1 MKSANWNSPTVKK
14 YQQAIRN
21 KIPGYDLIYE
31 QMLAIIEA
39 SLAPKKV
46 LVVGAGGGQELLILG
61 NRYPQAFY
69 TALDPSEIMLELARK
84 RISHVALKVD
94 WQETTLDNLSDKKE
108 YDVVTCHLV
117 LHFLKEEK
125 EAFLEEISKKVKVGG
140 LLFISAIMEEE
151 KTKTIP
157 FWLQHMKF
165 YNISVADCERFATSF
180 NKTTHPLSPSLL
192 QKVLQRNGYETI
204 IPYFKSY
211 AVEGYVAKRGAK
223 T

>member
-1 MKSANWNSPTVKK
+1 MKNTNWNSPTVQK
-14 YQQAIRN
+14 YQQTIRN
-21 KIPGYDLIYE
+21 KIPGYDLMYE

-39 SLAPKKV
+39 SLAPQE
-46 LVVGAGGGQELLILG
+46 LLIVGAGGGQELLILG

-69 TALDPSEIMLELARK
+69 TALDPSENMLELARK
-84 RISHVALKVD
+84 RISYVSLKVD
-94 WQETTLDNLSDKKE
+94 WQETTLDNISIKKQ

-125 EAFLEEISKKVKVGG
+125 EAFLEQISKKVKPEG

-151 KTKTIP
+151 KTKTLP
-157 FWLQHMKF
+157 FWIQHMKF
-165 YNISVADCERFATSF
+165 YNISVADCERFAASF
-180 NKTTHPLSPSLL
+180 NKTTHPLPTSML
-192 QKVLQRNGYETI
+192 QKILQRNGYETI

-211 AVEGYVAKRGAK
+211 AIEAYVAKKGVK